1 MSSERV
7 AGKVALV
14 TGAAR
19 GMGRA
24 HAVRLAEEGADLVLV
39 DLARSEPGLAY
50 SQGTPDELEETAS
63 LVEAAGGT
71 ALARTADVRD
81 QSGLDAVV
89 AEATERYGGVDILV
103 SNAGIS
109 SQAAA
114 TELTDED
121 WHRILD
127 VNLVGAWHAAK
138 AVIPG
143 MIERERGGSIVFIS
157 SVAGLQGAPHQAHYV
172 ASKHGIQG
180 LVGAL
185 ANELGVH
192 GIRVNS
198 VNPGTVDTEMALNE
212 HLLRN
217 YFPDVENPTKDDAA
231 DAFGTYTLL
240 PIPWVQPED
249 VANAVLWL
257 ASDEARYVTGIAVP
271 VEGGMLAKF

>member
-1 MSSERV
+1 MTARLQD
-7 AGKVALV
+7 KVALI

-24 HAVRLAEEGADLVLV
+24 HAVRLAQEGADIVAV
-39 DLARSEPGLAY
+39 DLARDEPGLAY
-50 SQGTPDELEETAS
+50 SQGTPDELTETVA
-63 LVEAAGGT
+63 LVEGAGRK

-81 QSGLDAVV
+81 QAALDAIV
-89 AEATERYGGVDILV
+89 AEATETFGGIDILV

-114 TELTDED
+114 TDLTDAD
-121 WHRILD
+121 WERVLG

-143 MIERERGGSIVFIS
+143 MVERGRGSIVFIS

-185 ANELGVH
+185 ANELGPQ

-198 VNPGTVDTEMALNE
+198 VNPGTVDTEMALND

-217 YFPDVENPTKDDAA
+217 YFPDLANPTKDDAA
-231 DAFGTYTLL
+231 GAFGTFTLL
-240 PIPWVQPED
+240 PVPWVQPED
-249 VANAVLWL
+249 VSNAVLWL
-257 ASDEARYVTGIAVP
+257 ASDEARYVTGIAIP
-271 VEGGMLAKF
+271 VDGGMLAKF

>member
-1 MSSERV
+1 MSGRV
-7 AGKVALV
+7 AGKTALV

-24 HAVRLAEEGADLVLV
+24 HAVRLAEEGANLIIV
-39 DLARSEPGLAY
+39 DLARKEPGLAY
-50 SQGTPDELEETAS
+50 SQGTPGELAETAS
-63 LVEAAGGT
+63 LVEAAGRKV
-71 ALARTADVRD
+71 LAKTADVRD
-81 QSGLDAVV
+81 QAALNGVV
-89 AEATERYGGVDILV
+89 AEATDFFGSIDILV

-114 TELTDED
+114 TDLTDGD
-121 WHRILD
+121 WEKILG

-143 MIERERGGSIVFIS
+143 MIERGRGGSIVFIS

-185 ANELGVH
+185 ANELGPH
-192 GIRVNS
+192 DIRVNS

-212 HLLRN
+212 HLLRK

-231 DAFGTYTLL
+231 QAFGTFTLL
-240 PIPWVQPED
+240 PIPWVQPQD

-257 ASDEARYVTGIAVP
+257 ASDEARTVTGIAIP
-271 VEGGMLAKF
+271 VDGGMIARF